1 MATNSVNTAGQ
12 IASPGVGSLALW
24 LSRIVLIPPTLI
36 MILISIRFIGNPAHA
51 VASIGVTLSTPE
63 AVTDMRAIGGLALT
77 LAFVIGSSLVS
88 ARSLRIGHVTVIALM
103 AFILALRL
111 FGFAHDGTTIAMG
124 DQKTKTVGEI
134 VFLTLN
140 VLGFALQTFVRKQTV
155 TQL

>member
-36 MILISIRFIGNPAHA
+36 MILISTRFIGNPTHA
-51 VASIGVTLSTPE
+51 IAPTGVTLSTPQ
-63 AVTDMRAIGGLALT
+63 AVTDMRVIGGLTLT
-77 LAFVIGSSLVS
+77 LAFVVGSSLVS
-88 ARSLRIGHVTVIALM
+88 ARSLRSGHVTVIALM
-103 AFILALRL
+103 ALVLGLRL

-124 DQKTKTVGEI
+124 DQKVKTIGEI